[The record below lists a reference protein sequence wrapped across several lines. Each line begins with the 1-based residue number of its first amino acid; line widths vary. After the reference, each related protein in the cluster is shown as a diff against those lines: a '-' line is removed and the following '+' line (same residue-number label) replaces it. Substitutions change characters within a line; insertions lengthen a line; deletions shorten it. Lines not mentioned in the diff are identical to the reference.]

1 MLDIPFSSIFY
12 RDPMLELVCFVSPT
26 KWLMWVFFLHWSFP
40 LFGGLDFPLHFLQVR
55 SGQRLCVAC
64 TEEFTLRRNWAGIP
78 PRWRG
83 LAFPEVPVF
92 VAQHA
97 PWGIHWSYQQTCNR
111 FRRICSAHEIWNRW
125 SWKIRASEYSRLG
138 SFQTSRLD
146 VRFCFVISDEDQWK
160 TCLMT
165 MCE

>member
-26 KWLMWVFFLHWSFP
+26 KWLMWVFFALVLSTLWWS
-40 LFGGLDFPLHFLQVR
+40 
-55 SGQRLCVAC
+55 RLP
-64 TEEFTLRRNWAGIP
+64 FTLLASAERPTPLCGMH
-78 PRWRG
+78 WRVYIKEELSG
-83 LAFPEVPVF
+83 DPAKVTWLSDPEVPVF